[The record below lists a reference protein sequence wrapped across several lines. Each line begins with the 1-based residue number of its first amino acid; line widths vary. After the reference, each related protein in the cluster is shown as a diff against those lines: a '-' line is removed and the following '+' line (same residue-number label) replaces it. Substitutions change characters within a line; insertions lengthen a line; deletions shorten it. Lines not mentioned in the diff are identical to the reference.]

1 MMKRE
6 DFKALVDLAMTQ
18 PGRQAMRPVVE
29 KEILHYDIFAALE
42 KENLLSGLVFQGG
55 TSLRLCWNS
64 NRFSEDLD
72 FAGGRDFDAA
82 KLSAIKS
89 AIESHIGERYG
100 LLVEVREPKES
111 SFVSKWQVA
120 VETSPGERNLPRQ
133 RIKIEIAN
141 IPAYTEELRPIL
153 QNYDFLMGYGA
164 NILVRVETLD
174 EILADKVLAF
184 PASIKHI
191 RYRDIWDIAF
201 LTQRGARLNSD
212 LVVKKMEDY
221 GTENYEELLQNA
233 IAALPENIQ
242 SKRFLDEMRRFID
255 GQTLE
260 GTLEKPGFLNYLEA
274 TVGSVFKEMQQA
286 LKLDPDVET
295 EREVF
300 RM

>member
-82 KLSAIKS
+82 KLGAIKS
-89 AIESHIGERYG
+89 AIEDHIGDRYG
-100 LLVEVREPKES
+100 LLVEVKEPKES

-141 IPAYTEELRPIL
+141 IPAYTEEIRPIL

-184 PASIKHI
+184 PASRKHI

-201 LTQRGARLNSD
+201 LTQRGARLKPD
-212 LVVKKMEDY
+212 LVVKKMSDY
-221 GTENYEELLQNA
+221 GTESYEVSLQNA
-233 IAALPENIQ
+233 IAALPEIIQ

-260 GTLEKPGFLNYLEA
+260 GTLEKPGFLVYLET
-274 TVGSVFKEMQQA
+274 TVGDVFKDMQQA
-286 LKLDPDVET
+286 LKLDPDLDSEPET
-295 EREVF
+295 F

>member
-42 KENLLSGLVFQGG
+42 KENLLSRLVFQGG

-82 KLSAIKS
+82 KLSVIKS

-100 LLVEVREPKES
+100 LLVEVKEPKES
-111 SFVSKWQVA
+111 SFVSKWQVT

-184 PASIKHI
+184 PASTKHI

-212 LVVKKMEDY
+212 LVVKKMGDY

-233 IAALPENIQ
+233 IVALPEIIQ

-260 GTLEKPGFLNYLEA
+260 GTLEKPGFLTYLET
-274 TVGSVFKEMQQA
+274 TVGGVFKGMQQA
-286 LKLDPDVET
+286 LKLDPNVEN
-295 EREVF
+295 ERQTF